1 VSVKICKA
9 LDEAPADLAEVFQ
22 KSIRSDQD
30 IVGDRVH
37 FRENCPRPGLHLER
51 IQQRDNVLR
60 SGLKVIKNFEDLKL
74 VRFLAN
80 FLRDELL
87 VRVGPSK
94 HR

>member
-1 VSVKICKA
+1 MFNGDAHARVTGAPRESCKRVA
-9 LDEAPADLAEVFQ
+9 ISCITWQMAAA
-22 KSIRSDQD
+22 
-30 IVGDRVH
+30 GDAQ
-37 FRENCPRPGLHLER
+37 LE
-51 IQQRDNVLR
+51 LR
-60 SGLKVIKNFEDLKL
+60 SGLKVIKDFEDLKL